1 MNNHFKF
8 ILVIM
13 VLLAT
18 SYAAL
23 AAEIDLLGLTL
34 DVKESG
40 IDLDNVNITVEIYDA
55 ATAGNLIYNS
65 SGGFENNVNNKIKRL
80 KDE

>member
-55 ATAGNLIYNS
+55 ATGRK
-65 SGGFENNVNNKIKRL
+65 EIKKYIL
-80 KDE
+80 TEFKNE

>member
-1 MNNHFKF
+1 MKSIKLFLF
-8 ILVIM
+8 SIIILI
-13 VLLAT
+13 
-18 SYAAL
+18 SIYAASS
-23 AAEIDLLGLTL
+23 AEIDLLGLTL

-65 SGGFENNVNNKIKRL
+65 SGGFENNIEKIKRYE
-80 KDE
+80 DE

>member
-1 MNNHFKF
+1 MKSIKLFLF
-8 ILVIM
+8 SIIILI
-13 VLLAT
+13 
-18 SYAAL
+18 SIYAASS
-23 AAEIDLLGLTL
+23 AEIDLLGLTL

-55 ATAGNLIYNS
+55 ATGGNLIYNS

>member
-55 ATAGNLIYNS
+55 ATGGNLIYNS

>member
-1 MNNHFKF
+1 MKSIKLFLF
-8 ILVIM
+8 SIIILI
-13 VLLAT
+13 
-18 SYAAL
+18 SIYAASS
-23 AAEIDLLGLTL
+23 AEIDLLGLTL